1 MAGWK
6 LSGRIGASFA
16 PVLVSAL
23 FVIACTAEGTTTI
36 PPGTAEPTLTLVSP
50 QIRVGDGL
58 RAVPDTL
65 VFASRDANGEPRQ
78 RDKLYFTGTTG
89 RLRAL
94 PASDWGRPDVYE
106 TDSLGVFRA
115 LWLPSAS
122 GVQTL
127 AVTASGPRTV
137 TRTFSLARPGVPFRA
152 DSMVTS
158 GSEAICF
165 QRAGRIGCVGTGK
178 CRDCGAGESPRI
190 ATDSVHWFR
199 LTAAPRTLTSTLSG
213 ACALLIDGSTTC
225 WDGLGPEGIARNDA
239 GHPPFV
245 EFTGS
250 IGRTAAG
257 AVWKGVISGSSGFA
271 QLYQHRTWNLIPS
284 DSVITSLLADFDE
297 SFVCGRTASDAVMC
311 SYADRGLLEP
321 SVIMQ
326 PFRPLRALPDS
337 SVVRARS
344 GYTAVYY
351 TATSAS
357 SAVVARSADGTSLRF
372 LRSGVTPTGWY
383 SSPIRDSTLSGLD
396 VRTRACVA
404 ELSPDCD
411 AVRPWQQVSIAGRMT
426 GPDGGA
432 ATNGFRRTC
441 GVRDVIVCHLLITRR
456 GGQGSFPYRYEIV
469 DTVRMAP

>member
-6 LSGRIGASFA
+6 TAGRIGASLA
-16 PVLVSAL
+16 PGLVSAL
-23 FVIACTAEGTTTI
+23 LVIACTSDGTTTI
-36 PPGTAEPTLTLVSP
+36 PPGSAEPTLTLVSP

-65 VFASRDANGEPRQ
+65 VFVSREPNGEPR
-78 RDKLYFTGTTG
+78 RNDKLYFTGTTG
-89 RLRAL
+89 RLRPL
-94 PASDWGRPDVYE
+94 PSSDWGRPAVYE
-106 TDSLGVFRA
+106 TDSLGFFRA
-115 LWLPSAS
+115 LWLPSGS
-122 GVQTL
+122 GGQTL
-127 AVTASGPRTV
+127 AVSAMGPREV
-137 TRTFSLARPGVPFRA
+137 TRTFALARHGVPFRA

-165 QRAGRIGCVGTGK
+165 QRGGRIGCVGTGT
-178 CRDCGAGESPRI
+178 CRDCGAGRPPSI

-199 LTAAPRTLTSTLSG
+199 LTAAPRALTSTLSG
-213 ACALLIDGSTTC
+213 ACALLVDGSTTC
-225 WDGLGPEGIARNDA
+225 WDGLGPESVARNDV

-250 IGRTAAG
+250 IGRTADG

-271 QLYQHRTWNLIPS
+271 QLYQFRTWNLIPS
-284 DSVITSLLADFDE
+284 DSVIASLLADFDE

-351 TATSAS
+351 AAMFAS
-357 SAVVARSADGTSLRF
+357 SAVVTRSADGTSLRF
-372 LRSGVTPTGWY
+372 LRSGVASTGWY
-383 SSPIRDSTLSGLD
+383 ASPVRDSTLSGLD

-404 ELSPDCD
+404 ELGPACD
-411 AVRPWQQVSIAGRMT
+411 AARPWQQVSITGRMT
-426 GPDGGA
+426 GLDGGP

-441 GVRDVIVCHLLITRR
+441 GVRDVIVCHLLIARR
-456 GGQGSFPYRYEIV
+456 GGQGSFAYRYEVV